1 VISHLYDR
9 YVDAPTPD
17 DDEVFHQ
24 LEQTLTNND
33 ITSVSP
39 LGGVPLGGHATK
51 KYPGAQCP
59 LKCNVKGKMD

>member
-1 VISHLYDR
+1 MISHLYDR

-51 KYPGAQCP
+51 NILAHSAP
-59 LKCNVKGKMD
+59 KM